1 MFRFNN
7 DYNQGAHPNILK
19 ALEQTNDK
27 AFAGYGLDTISKK
40 AAKQIKE
47 RLKAKNSDVHFLVGG
62 TQTNFIAIDSVLRPY
77 EGVISAETGHI
88 NVHECGAVESCGH
101 KILTLP
107 HKDGKIS
114 AKQVAEIAQ
123 GYKDSTIPEHVTV
136 PRMVYISF
144 PTEYGTIY
152 SKKELGDL
160 YKVCKKYHLYL
171 FIDGARLAY
180 GLAARGNDI
189 KFEDLPKLCDMFY
202 IGGTK
207 CGALMGEALVINN
220 DNLKPY
226 FRNMMKE
233 NGAILAKGW
242 LLGIQFSELFK
253 DDLYFKLAE
262 KADRQAD
269 KIRKAFAK
277 KNCKLYIPNTTNQIF
292 VVLEN
297 RFMKKLAKD
306 FIFEFEEEIDKTH
319 TCVRFCTSWAS
330 SDEAIDALVN
340 AIIG

>member
-1 MFRFNN
+1 MYRFNN

-19 ALEQTNDK
+19 ALEDTNDK
-27 AFAGYGLDTISKK
+27 AYAGYGLDTISKK
-40 AAKQIKE
+40 AAKQVKD
-47 RLKAKNSDVHFLVGG
+47 RLKNQNADVHFLVGG
-62 TQTNFIAIDSVLRPY
+62 TQTNFVVIDSVLRPY
-77 EGVISAETGHI
+77 EGVISADSGHI

-107 HKDGKIS
+107 HKNGKIS
-114 AKQVAEIAQ
+114 AAQVAKFAQ
-123 GYKDSTIPEHVTV
+123 DYKDSTIPEHVTV

-152 SKKELGDL
+152 SKKELSDL
-160 YKVCKKYHLYL
+160 YKVCKKYGLYL
-171 FIDGARLAY
+171 YVDGARLSY
-180 GLAARGNDI
+180 GLAAKDNDL
-189 KFEDLPKLCDMFY
+189 KFEDFGKLCDAFY

-220 DNLKPY
+220 KDMKPH

-242 LLGIQFSELFK
+242 LLGIQFCELFK
-253 DDLYFKLAE
+253 DDLYFKLGE
-262 KADRQAD
+262 KADKQAD
-269 KIRKAFAK
+269 RIRKALAK
-277 KNCKLYIPNTTNQIF
+277 KNYKLFISNKTNQIF

-297 RFMKKLAKD
+297 KVMNKLAKN
-306 FIFEFEEEIDKTH
+306 FIFEFEDVIDKNH

-330 SDEAIDALVN
+330 SDEAVDALVD